1 MLKSILFLLIFFF
14 NLSGVSYAYID
25 PVSGGF
31 ILQTVIAVFSAILT
45 FIIVQ
50 YKKIKILIKKIF
62 KKKIDKKF

>member
-14 NLSGVSYAYID
+14 NLSSDSYAYID
-25 PVSGGF
+25 PISGGF
-31 ILQTVIAVFSAILT
+31 ILQTVIAVLSAILT